1 MTVLL
6 KTVGKDITEEG
17 LRNVITYTGCEDKIL
32 NLRYIQRKRENF
44 NQAQLIMASMKDARD
59 LLDSLERSHFSS
71 LSPMIEGSEESDTES
86 PAMKNPPEEV
96 FTLNQPF
103 QFKNQLKD
111 SSSSPSTSV
120 QRLKSTI
127 PSVLAMKESKES
139 GKPALSQPRAVMAE
153 YKESAQPR
161 TSVKDSKVSAMP
173 SISQP
178 RAVLEELNQPSQ
190 IDDETFRAR
199 FIARMTQKNK
209 QNENFLELSKAEVGH
224 NVTESQ
230 ATAEHK
236 ASDHSLSSEDSQPPF
251 YRGGDVSWE
260 SPVES
265 AVPTASVSEE
275 TTRRSHVSE
284 ETIRKFPE
292 SEDTTRRLPVSE
304 ETTRRLPVS
313 EDTTRSSEL
322 NISQTAVPE
331 VSLPDDRRVL
341 SDPNG
346 NVDVSR
352 NYSNF
357 GEVVA
362 AGDLARETVDNSE
375 EELWP
380 MLPLTWVQ
388 AEIVEIIH
396 EDMNRPRALPT
407 FILSSQNYFYD
418 VTLDPEEFELDAPWS
433 EDIRR
438 GLEENLTGQLL
449 ARRLRWSEEKQI
461 NVAELKW
468 EDEGRTIGS
477 ILCRMSYLKR
487 LRFDDLPQ
495 TGSLGSLSNEQEE
508 EETDEVVTMDQ
519 LAAKIVLQD
528 GCLVYFE
535 GFGRSSN
542 FARLLRVEES
552 NKPLLE
558 DIMLD
563 TDAIE
568 TVSPQV
574 GQIVAISEREES
586 GGGDRYL
593 RAEILKVKASQ
604 GKVLCQLVDHHGKR
618 IVNTRDVHPLPL
630 AASNIPPLCPELELA
645 GVAGM
650 SRGEAKE
657 KIQPFLS
664 MINDHPFILR
674 IRREKVVELFGVNG
688 ESFNKILN
696 EILEGEHDD
705 KKPSKE
711 KSTEGKKSGC
721 RGNEEKEVEKREG
734 AVGVDPRT
742 IVKEM
747 KDMKEKL
754 KSIYSF
760 MEEEEKKREVG
771 KAPRTTGDDIEASLV
786 GSGESL
792 DVESFSSYRTLML
805 GRKIYVRVLHFH
817 SWSNFFVCDE
827 EQYNQLII
835 FQVSRF
841 TLVILDI

>member
-59 LLDSLERSHFSS
+59 LLDSLERCHFSS

-86 PAMKNPPEEV
+86 PAMKNPPEEL

-111 SSSSPSTSV
+111 NSSSPSPSV

-139 GKPALSQPRAVMAE
+139 DKPAALSQPRAVMAE
-153 YKESAQPR
+153 SKESALPR
-161 TSVKDSKVSAMP
+161 TSEEDSKVSAKP
-173 SISQP
+173 SLSQP
-178 RAVLEELNQPSQ
+178 RTVLEDLNQPSQ

-209 QNENFLELSKAEVGH
+209 QNENLLELAEARHKAP
-224 NVTESQ
+224 ESQ

-236 ASDHSLSSEDSQPPF
+236 ASNHSLSSEDSQPPF

-292 SEDTTRRLPVSE
+292 SEDTTGR
-304 ETTRRLPVS
+304 
-313 EDTTRSSEL
+313 SEL

-449 ARRLRWSEEKQI
+449 ARRLWWSDEQQI

-495 TGSLGSLSNEQEE
+495 TGSLVSLSNEQEE
-508 EETDEVVTMDQ
+508 EETEEVVTMDQ

-552 NKPLLE
+552 NKPVLE
-558 DIMLD
+558 DIMFD
-563 TDAIE
+563 TDAIQ

-586 GGGDRYL
+586 GAGGDRYL
-593 RAEILKVKASQ
+593 RAEILKVKVSQ

-618 IVNTRDVHPLPL
+618 IVNTWEVHPLPL

-711 KSTEGKKSGC
+711 KSTEAKKSSC
-721 RGNEEKEVEKREG
+721 RGNEEKEVEKRKG
-734 AVGVDPRT
+734 AVGRDPRT
-742 IVKEM
+742 IELVKNL
-747 KDMKEKL
+747 KERLDK
-754 KSIYSF
+754 F
-760 MEEEEKKREVG
+760 EEEVEKREVG
-771 KAPRTTGDDIEASLV
+771 KASRTTGEASLV

-835 FQVSRF
+835 FQVSKF
-841 TLVILDI
+841 TL